1 MADAPKKAL
10 PLNPRL
16 HPLVVFSRLKAFVS
30 FAVWLLALG
39 AFWMVYEDAG
49 GLTSFPGVVET
60 ASADVAAVDDG
71 LIREIPVTT
80 GSSVRAGDV
89 VVRMDASVIQAQAAL
104 AAREDATTA
113 ARLALQYQQSAFE
126 AEASIRELEI
136 EAESAR
142 AEMTVLAAEVT
153 RLEPLVEK
161 RLADP
166 KDLSV
171 ARARRDALQVIIDR
185 TPAAIAAH
193 QRMIDWASKSL
204 QSLGDATVEI
214 KAAADSEAALANLT
228 SPLTGTVVEIYR
240 LAGTATPAGEPI
252 LRIADTANKRV
263 RGLIPEHSADAL
275 GVGDWVY
282 VEPVGPGP
290 RIIHAQVSALSPQ
303 VIEALS
309 PQVIEMTEPN
319 TLMPSRIVRGRLVW
333 IKLPNNTGLLP
344 GQAVNIR
351 SRISLMDRVI
361 ERYSFL

>member
-1 MADAPKKAL
+1 MADALKKPM

-30 FAVWLLALG
+30 FAFWLVALG

-60 ASADVAAVDDG
+60 ATADVAAVGDG
-71 LIREIPVTT
+71 LIHEIPVAT
-80 GSSVRAGDV
+80 GSPVRAGDV
-89 VVRMDASVIQAQAAL
+89 VVRMDASVLRAEAAL
-104 AAREDATTA
+104 AAREDATTT
-113 ARLALQYQQSAFE
+113 ARLALQYQQSALE
-126 AEASIRELEI
+126 AEASVRELEM

-142 AEMTVLAAEVT
+142 AEMTVLAAEVA

-204 QSLGDATVEI
+204 QNLGDATAEI
-214 KAAADSEAALANLT
+214 KAAAESQAALANLT

-240 LAGTATPAGEPI
+240 LAGTGTRAGEPI

-263 RGLIPEHSADAL
+263 RGLIPEHSAGVL
-275 GVGDWVY
+275 MVGDRVY
-282 VEPVGPGP
+282 VEPVGNGP
-290 RIIHAQVSALSPQ
+290 RIIHAQVTSLSPQ
-303 VIEALS
+303 I
-309 PQVIEMTEPN
+309 IEMTEPN
-319 TLMPSRIVRGRLVW
+319 TLMPSRIVRGRMVW
-333 IKLPNNTGLLP
+333 ITLPEGTGLLP

-361 ERYSFL
+361 ERYTTK

>member
-1 MADAPKKAL
+1 MADAPIKPI

-16 HPLVVFSRLKAFVS
+16 HPLVVFSRLKAFWS

-60 ASADVAAVDDG
+60 TTADVAAVGDG
-71 LIREIPVTT
+71 MIRDIPVAT
-80 GSSVRAGDV
+80 GSPVRAGDV

-104 AAREDATTA
+104 AEREDATTA

-142 AEMTVLAAEVT
+142 AEMTVLAAEVK

-166 KDLSV
+166 RDLSV
-171 ARARRDALQVIIDR
+171 ARARRDALQVVIDR

-193 QRMIDWASKSL
+193 QRMIDWASKSI
-204 QSLGDATVEI
+204 QSLGNATAEI
-214 KAAADSEAALANLT
+214 KAAAASEAALANLT

-240 LAGTATPAGEPI
+240 MAGTATPAGEPI
-252 LRIADTANKRV
+252 LRIADTVNKRV
-263 RGLIPEHSADAL
+263 RGLIPEHSAGVL
-275 GVGDWVY
+275 TVGDWVY
-282 VEPVGPGP
+282 VEPVGNGP
-290 RIIHAQVSALSPQ
+290 RTIHAQVTALSPQ
-303 VIEALS
+303 I
-309 PQVIEMTEPN
+309 IEMTEPN
-319 TLMPSRIVRGRLVW
+319 TLMPSRIVRGRMVW
-333 IKLPNNTGLLP
+333 ITLPGGTGLLP

-361 ERYSFL
+361 ERYATK